1 MLDPELRMCHTFRMT
16 DSRERRVNA
25 RIDSELERKLGYL
38 RGRTQQNTTAVVRE
52 AIERYHAAI
61 SKSGGTPS
69 EILQRSGFLG
79 GFDGPSELSVRYKE
93 ELVASLAK
101 KT

>member
-1 MLDPELRMCHTFRMT
+1 MLDPELPLCHTFRMT
-16 DSRERRVNA
+16 DSRERRINA
-25 RIDSELERKLGYL
+25 RIDSELERKLGFL
-38 RGRTQQNTTAVVRE
+38 RGRTKQGTTAVVRE

-61 SKSGGTPS
+61 AKSATTPS

-79 GFDGPSELSVRYKE
+79 GFDGPRDLSVKYKE
-93 ELVASLAK
+93 ELGQSLAK